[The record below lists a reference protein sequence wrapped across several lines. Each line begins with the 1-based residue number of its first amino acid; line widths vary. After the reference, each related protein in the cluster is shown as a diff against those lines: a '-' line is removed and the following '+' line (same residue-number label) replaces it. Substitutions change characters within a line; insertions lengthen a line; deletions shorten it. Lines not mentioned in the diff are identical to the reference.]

1 MYSHSKSYTAHSS
14 LTKYQVVKIRTDGK
28 IEPCASATSSSALGI
43 VQRSVSAGEM
53 VDVVINGYTRA
64 LIGSNYTVGTDT
76 RLLMAGTGAKL
87 NKAQSTGN
95 IPIAEIVTQE
105 SSLSYVDGDEIEIIF
120 GMISTLA

>member
-1 MYSHSKSYTAHSS
+1 MYSCTKSYTAHSS
-14 LTKYQVVKIRTDGK
+14 LTKYQVVQVRTDGK

-64 LIGSNYTVGTDT
+64 LIGSSYTVGTDT

>member
-1 MYSHSKSYTAHSS
+1 MYSRSKSYTAHSS

-43 VQRSVSAGEM
+43 VQRSAGAGEL
-53 VDVVINGYTRA
+53 VDVVICGHTRA
-64 LIGSNYTVGTDT
+64 LMGSSYTVGTDT

-95 IPIAEIVTQE
+95 IPIAEIVSQS
-105 SSLSYVDGDEIEIIF
+105 SSLSYVDGDEIEVFF
-120 GMISTLA
+120 GMKSPLA

>member
-1 MYSHSKSYTAHSS
+1 MYSCTKSYTAHSS
-14 LTKYQVVKIRTDGK
+14 LTKYQVVQVRTDGK
-28 IEPCASATSSSALGI
+28 IESCASATSSSALGI

-105 SSLSYVDGDEIEIIF
+105 SSLSYVDGDEIEILF
-120 GMISTLA
+120 GMKSPLA

>member
-1 MYSHSKSYTAHSS
+1 MYSCTKSYTAHSS
-14 LTKYQVVKIRTDGK
+14 LTKYQVVQVRTDGK

-64 LIGSNYTVGTDT
+64 LIGSSYTVGTDT

-105 SSLSYVDGDEIEIIF
+105 SSLSYVDGDEIEILF
-120 GMISTLA
+120 GMKSPLA